1 MNLPKEI
8 LDLMLTF
15 HMPVCCQEVPGNPRY
30 VLYWCYDIAALKEI
44 LGMTKDQFRNVH
56 SSLGTFMRR
65 IPKTAH
71 WLSRLKGIDGFT
83 AYSSWAIQ
91 PPERTPPSTPPG
103 SPPILVDPS
112 GTEAFRRGSEKAP

>member
-1 MNLPKEI
+1 
-8 LDLMLTF
+8 
-15 HMPVCCQEVPGNPRY
+15 
-30 VLYWCYDIAALKEI
+30 
-44 LGMTKDQFRNVH
+44 MTKDQFRNVH

>member
-1 MNLPKEI
+1 
-8 LDLMLTF
+8 
-15 HMPVCCQEVPGNPRY
+15 
-30 VLYWCYDIAALKEI
+30 
-44 LGMTKDQFRNVH
+44 MTKDQFRNVH

-103 SPPILVDPS
+103 SPPPD
-112 GTEAFRRGSEKAP
+112 TRRPQDLSSEI